1 MILTDTLIYFI
12 AKLQITD
19 RVDGNQHRCIWYEM
33 YAKYVYPDNKIY
45 RQMIIQDPLNRCGSV
60 TLQSLLTDCS
70 KEQRCSRCFTKG
82 PEYDSDSQTDI
93 CFQLG

>member
-1 MILTDTLIYFI
+1 
-12 AKLQITD
+12 
-19 RVDGNQHRCIWYEM
+19 
-33 YAKYVYPDNKIY
+33 
-45 RQMIIQDPLNRCGSV
+45 MIIQDPLDRCGSV